1 MNHFRKFVW
10 LLIVPMLAFGIHKH
24 YISLTKID
32 FKKEKKVVQVTMK
45 FFLDDIELALEN
57 RLQQPMEL
65 STSDENKLA
74 DKYLETYIKQKFKIW
89 INNEEIN
96 YTYLGKE
103 YEHNDVFFYLEVE
116 NIEEITSIEIENS
129 MLFETFGEQQN
140 YVKLDIEG
148 IQKTLI
154 LVKANA
160 KEMLKL

>member
-89 INNEEIN
+89 INNEEIS